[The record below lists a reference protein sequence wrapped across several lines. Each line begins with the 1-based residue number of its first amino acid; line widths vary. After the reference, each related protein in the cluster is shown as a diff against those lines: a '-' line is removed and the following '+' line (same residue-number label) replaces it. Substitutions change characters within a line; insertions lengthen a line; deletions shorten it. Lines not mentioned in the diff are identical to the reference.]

1 MNVLCPV
8 WEASFC
14 LLPMIFHLINFA
26 AYHLRFS
33 RKKRKLFFRILTV
46 LTSFDGLRLIRWG
59 DLYCR
64 LLQTG
69 TKISNSACFQLS
81 WPTAEVNSQIR
92 LLLNSAG
99 TEDAGQVFSTVTLS
113 VLTKKAASKSLMNSY
128 AGYSRKGQ
136 PLMILPRKMCPW
148 WWATSTL
155 TKEKSWATGPPTSCS
170 AFYMVRKSWDPLG
183 SPRFLLVRSTSHLC
197 CWKNNVRLRY
207 PAIPIT
213 HSWGRNLLL
222 EKKTAKFGLCLGCA
236 FFRQKINLIQ
246 AYHKACWQFNI
257 FG

>member
-1 MNVLCPV
+1 MNILCPV

-170 AFYMVRKSWDPLG
+170 AFYTVKVFWSLSG
-183 SPRFLLVRSTSHLC
+183 SLRFLRIRSTLHLC
-197 CWKNNVRLRY
+197 CWRSNSRQRH
-207 PAIPIT
+207 PAISIAFT
-213 HSWGRNLLL
+213 QGAELTL
-222 EKKTAKFGLCLGCA
+222 AK
-236 FFRQKINLIQ
+236 IDS
-246 AYHKACWQFNI
+246 
-257 FG
+257 